1 MKKIF
6 LILIATFAVTIMSC
20 KKLDD
25 MNIDEKSA
33 TEVPSETLFSNALRN
48 LADQESTPSVN
59 YNIFRAIAQYWT
71 ETTYPDESNYDL
83 TTRAI
88 PDYEFRTA
96 YRDILSNLKEAK
108 RVIASESAIIST
120 TAKKNNKTAVTEIL
134 SVYVFQREVDIF
146 GDIPYSQSLDIDNIL
161 PAYDRSEAIYAALF
175 ERLDAAIA
183 LIDPTEAGFENGDL
197 VYGGDMGKWLT
208 FANSLKLKMAV
219 GVADV
224 TSLNPGARALAAVS
238 AGVMTSAADN
248 AYFTYLAESPN
259 TNQLYVELVASGRY
273 DWVPANTIVDLM
285 DSLNDPRMPAYF
297 DDNLG
302 AGIYA
307 GGIYGDNNIYDDYSH
322 ITPTIQVPDYH
333 GILMTASE
341 ILFYMAEAASRG
353 FITGSAE
360 TYYNDAITSSIVDDW
375 GLTAGDAATYLAEP
389 DVAFTTAPGSELE
402 RIGRQSWIASYDRG
416 FLGWT
421 TWRRLDSPI
430 LNIPVLSGLPVP
442 KRFTYPANEQ
452 TLNGSNYSAAAI
464 QMGGDVQTNR
474 IFWDKY

>member
-6 LILIATFAVTIMSC
+6 LMLIATFVVTIMSC

-33 TEVPSETLFSNALRN
+33 TAVPSETLFSNALRN

-59 YNIFRAIAQYWT
+59 KNIFRAVAQYWT

-88 PDYEFRTA
+88 PDYEFRIA

-108 RVIASESAIIST
+108 RVIAAESGVVST
-120 TAKKNNKTAVTEIL
+120 AAEKNNKTAVTEIL
-134 SVYVFQREVDIF
+134 SVYVYQREVDIF
-146 GDIPYSQSLDIDNIL
+146 GNVPYSQSLDIDNIL
-161 PAYDRSEAIYAALF
+161 PAYDDAQSIYAALF

-183 LIDPTEAGFENGDL
+183 LIDPAEAGFEIGDL
-197 VYGGDMGKWLT
+197 VYGGNMGQWLT

-219 GVADV
+219 GVSDV
-224 TSLNPGARALAAVS
+224 AALNPGAKAAAAVA

-248 AYFTYLAESPN
+248 AYFTYLGESPN

-273 DWVPANTIVDLM
+273 DWVPSHTIVDLM
-285 DSLNDPRMPAYF
+285 SSLIDPRIPAYF
-297 DDNLG
+297 EDNLG

-322 ITPTIQVPDYH
+322 ITPTIQEPDYH

-341 ILFYMAEAASRG
+341 VQFYMAEAASRG
-353 FITGSAE
+353 FIGGTTE
-360 TYYNDAITSSIVDDW
+360 TYYNDAVTSSIVDDW
-375 GLTAGDAATYLAEP
+375 GLDAADATTYLATTA
-389 DVAFTTAPGSELE
+389 VAFTTAAGSELE
-402 RIGRQSWIASYDRG
+402 RIGRQSWLASYDRG
-416 FLGWT
+416 LIGWT
-421 TWRRLDSPI
+421 TWRRLDSPT
-430 LNIPVLSGLPVP
+430 LNVPVLSSLPVP
-442 KRFTYPANEQ
+442 KRFTYPASEQ
-452 TLNGSNYSAAAI
+452 TLNGGNYTAAAGA
-464 QMGGDVQTNR
+464 MGGDEQTIR
-474 IFWDKY
+474 LFWDKN